1 MKADV
6 GLTYSIKPDC
16 DMSKPEVDNICQFGG
31 DNTQKILRSL
41 QYYSIIPLFSFDLF
55 EIKCSYV
62 FIYIYNFLRSPY
74 ILYRLS
80 QLVCIFNSKLSSL
93 ICIQL
98 IKFLTKELSD
108 ASCIS
113 QFEMSSWSIYCS
125 KGVTSLSLSRS
136 LN

>member
-16 DMSKPEVDNICQFGG
+16 DMSKPEVHNICQFGG

-41 QYYSIIPLFSFDLF
+41 QYYSIILLFSFDLF

-80 QLVCIFNSKLSSL
+80 QLVCIINSKLSSL
-93 ICIQL
+93 ICTQL
-98 IKFLTKELSD
+98 IKFLTKELAD